1 MGGLMKK
8 LLCVSATIVFIV
20 VAALQ
25 ADDMSKSDA
34 TTAASA
40 KATEMGDTASWLVLT
55 LEELAKYNGTDGKPA
70 YVAIDGIIYD
80 VSPIKP
86 WKNGKHKGN
95 TAGNDL
101 TEVIKK
107 KSPHGLKVLKKLKA
121 VGKLAQKE

>member
-1 MGGLMKK
+1 MKK
-8 LLCVSATIVFIV
+8 LLCVSVTALFLV

-25 ADDMSKSDA
+25 ADDVSKYDATTA

-40 KATEMGDTASWLVLT
+40 KATKKGDTAASELVLT
-55 LEELAKYNGTDGKPA
+55 LEELAQYNGTDGKPA
-70 YVAIDGIIYD
+70 YVAIDGVIYD

-107 KSPHGLKVLKKLKA
+107 KSPHGLKVLKKLKV
-121 VGKLAQKE
+121 VGKVAQKE